1 LPWFAFLRRER
12 NRRFFVFLLTV
23 GTHFGDSG
31 LLAGEPVSVAGSPPP
46 HAKVTCVWLVRDGE
60 VLATAEL
67 AATRRERARGLLG
80 RSGYEGALVFR
91 KVRQVHTVGMRF
103 AIDVAFCDAHGRV
116 LRTVTMRP
124 WRLSR
129 VVWKSALVIE
139 AEAGAFERWGLRA
152 GDHVDV
158 KD

>member
-1 LPWFAFLRRER
+1 M
-12 NRRFFVFLLTV
+12 
-23 GTHFGDSG
+23 
-31 LLAGEPVSVAGSPPP
+31 
-46 HAKVTCVWLVRDGE
+46 WLVRDGE

-67 AATRRERARGLLG
+67 AATRRERACGLLG
-80 RSGYEGALVFR
+80 RRGYEGALVFR

-103 AIDVAFCDAHGRV
+103 TIDVAFCDAHGRV
-116 LRTVTMRP
+116 LRIVTMRP
-124 WRLSR
+124 WRISR

-139 AEAGAFERWGLRA
+139 AESGAFERWGLHV